1 MMGAGKAQEIWK
13 MLQKALR
20 TAPWLVPPLLGLL
33 IGFVVSALWRE
44 AEEWEIPHHPLAG
57 LPGAYLMLTPTP
69 TPWATPTP
77 ATALSQVTPTP
88 PEGLDPEVL
97 RRLPY
102 HLQTHPLARVV
113 WRPAG
118 SLAKRLREQGAW
130 LPDYRECQD
139 GDDMCVFETQ
149 GEAFSYVQ
157 RMWESGTLRRG
168 AVAYCRPWVGLVDG
182 KPLPTPTPYPP
193 DDPYAPDLYATHECA
208 PGLTCYSLLD
218 LYLLWGY
225 PSLEEASRVR
235 IEWDAFLLLQ
245 IHDEE
250 TRRLVELR
258 WPFEMCRRALGEEF
272 GRMP

>member
-1 MMGAGKAQEIWK
+1 MIRTI
-13 MLQKALR
+13 QKALWA
-20 TAPWLVPPLLGLL
+20 TAPLLGLVL
-33 IGFVVSALWRE
+33 GFVVSALWGE
-44 AEEWEIPHHPLAG
+44 AEEWEIPHRPAVG
-57 LPGAYLMLTPTP
+57 LSGAYLMLTPTP
-69 TPWATPTP
+69 QTTPTP
-77 ATALSQVTPTP
+77 TLASKPPEPTPTP
-88 PEGLDPEVL
+88 LEGMDPEVV

-102 HLQTHPLARVV
+102 HLQSHPLARVV

-118 SLAKRLREQGAW
+118 SLAERLRARGAW
-130 LPDYRECQD
+130 LPDYRECRD

-149 GEAFSYVQ
+149 GEAIFYAR

-208 PGLTCYSLLD
+208 PGLTCYLLLD

-235 IEWDAFLLLQ
+235 IEWNAFLLLQ

-272 GRMP
+272 GGMP